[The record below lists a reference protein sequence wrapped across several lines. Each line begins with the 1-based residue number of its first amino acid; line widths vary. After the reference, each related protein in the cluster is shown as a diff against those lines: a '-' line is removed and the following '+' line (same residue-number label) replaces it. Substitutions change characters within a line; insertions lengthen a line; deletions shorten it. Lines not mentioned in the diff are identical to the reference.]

1 MSRNVHKAQ
10 PAGYEAFF
18 ATAHMD
24 EGAAVAHE
32 LNLERI
38 VLGAI
43 LCNGL
48 QPLADASLDLRADDF
63 SNPDHGKTLEWLHQN
78 RDRWRHGFDNLI
90 DIHSQLD
97 KAGLA
102 ARLGQGSAGV
112 LELMNVGAEIG
123 RELLKHRARE
133 LIDASIERHRR
144 KLASDFA
151 ARRIDFADYSARL
164 AELAKREG
172 EKLGG
177 LPPFLS
183 LADLDYEYSKEPQ
196 LLVAGSS
203 AEDEKDGALLAR
215 GEVLVLGS
223 ASKVGKT
230 WMGIDLA
237 LSIAAGRNWLD
248 HFICKRGRVLYV
260 NMELGGYAF
269 ARRIEMM
276 LQKRG
281 IKVSEVS
288 DRIAVWQLRNT
299 RIAAIEELGD
309 LIAMRGEGF
318 DLIILDPLYQLLG
331 DREENSNG
339 DMAALMQA
347 IQERFCNG
355 DKTAVA
361 LIHHFPKGDM
371 SKRSSLDR
379 FAGAGAI
386 ARAADALVTITPE
399 GETYRLEYTTR
410 NYKAG
415 SALELRVEF
424 PTVDV
429 HGIAEAMSPKAKA
442 AANHEILREIIRE
455 ESSLTKADL
464 VQRFMQ
470 ETGVAKSMAYKAIK
484 AAEKSNAIER
494 TKLEKT
500 YVAL

>member
-1 MSRNVHKAQ
+1 MRDLTGTQEAGFKAF
-10 PAGYEAFF
+10 YDTLHMEA
-18 ATAHMD
+18 A
-24 EGAAVAHE
+24 AAVARD
-32 LNLERI
+32 LTLDRV
-38 VLGAI
+38 VLGGI
-43 LCNGL
+43 LCQGL
-48 QPLADASLDLRADDF
+48 RTLEDAGLDLRAEDF
-63 SNPDHGKTLEWLHQN
+63 ANPDHGKTLRWLREN
-78 RDRWRHGFDNLI
+78 RERWHHGYSNLV
-90 DIHSQLD
+90 DIHAQLD

-112 LELMNVGAEIG
+112 SDLMEAGREIG
-123 RELLKHRARE
+123 FEVLKHRTRE

-144 KLASDFA
+144 KLASDYA
-151 ARRIDFADYSARL
+151 ERRLDYSEYSARL

-172 EKLGG
+172 EEIGG

-183 LADLDYEYSKEPQ
+183 LAELDYEYSEEPQ

-215 GEVLVLGS
+215 GEVMVLGS

-230 WMGIDLA
+230 WMGIDMA

-248 HFICKRGRVLYV
+248 HFICKSGRVLYV

-269 ARRIEMM
+269 ARRVEMM
-276 LQKRG
+276 LHKRG

-288 DRIAVWQLRNT
+288 ERIAIWQLRNT

-309 LIAMRGEGF
+309 LIAMRGERF
-318 DLIILDPLYQLLG
+318 DLIILDPLYKLLG
-331 DREENSNG
+331 TREENSNG
-339 DMAALMQA
+339 DLGELMQA
-347 IQERFCNG
+347 IRERFCNG
-355 DKTAVA
+355 DQTAVM
-361 LIHHFPKGDM
+361 LVHHFPKGDM
-371 SKRSSLDR
+371 SKRSALDR

-386 ARAADALVTITPE
+386 ARDADALVTITPE
-399 GETYRLEYTTR
+399 GETHRLEYTTR

-429 HGIAEAMSPKAKA
+429 AGMAEAISPKAKA
-442 AANHEILREIIRE
+442 AANHEILREIVRE
-455 ESSLTKADL
+455 ESGLTKADL

-484 AAEKSNAIER
+484 AAEKANAIER